1 MRRKDGRRT
10 KSGRLSQAKAEIAKR
25 NPPAQH
31 ILDRRELFA
40 FVTPTK
46 GPDGRTGEIDQ
57 DVCDGI
63 GQLHALGLLN
73 GYGCDP
79 QDMRD
84 KGRLWGDHYAALL
97 NGVGGAKVSN
107 FERTAQSKGVVRE
120 TGFDRLWDTMNAAPS
135 ERQRSVLIDL
145 LVDPLVGIKPLGQQI
160 AFWAQALIDEALLK
174 RGKVRRHAVI
184 RMPGAIDH
192 DRMADAVEGL
202 CALCEG
208 TAERKAA

>member
-1 MRRKDGRRT
+1 MRRRDGKRT
-10 KSGRLSQAKAEIAKR
+10 KSGRLSRAKLELASR

-63 GQLHALGLLN
+63 GQLHALGLLD
-73 GYGCDP
+73 GHDCDP

-84 KGRLWGDHYAALL
+84 KGRVWGDHYAGLL
-97 NGVGGAKVSN
+97 AGIGGAKVSN
-107 FERTAQSKGVVRE
+107 FERTAQSRSVAKE
-120 TGFDRLWDTMNAAPS
+120 TGFDRLWDKMNALLTH
-135 ERQRSVLIDL
+135 RQRDALIDL
-145 LVDPLVGIKPLGQQI
+145 LVDPLVGIKPLGQQT
-160 AFWAQALIDEALLK
+160 AYWAQALIDEALLK
-174 RGKVRRHAVI
+174 RGKIRKHAVI

-192 DRMADAVEGL
+192 DRMADAIEGL
-202 CALCEG
+202 CALCAG
-208 TAERKAA
+208 TEQRRAA